1 MLNDPNLRKRGPLP
15 VETGIA
21 QALVA
26 NQGSGAAALLTG
38 LQPTPPELINPYGLE
53 VQSNVA
59 QSIANA
65 TFVPLQFP
73 VQYYPVAP
81 SPFWNAAT
89 NTFTIPVSGRY
100 VVSARSSLV
109 IGVAGSVVTYYISL
123 WANGVNIFNG
133 NGELYTQPAGGLAV
147 TLSSILVVD
156 HQYKSGDQLQV
167 QAWHNYGSAQSSSG
181 STLNDWWTAHL
192 ISTLQ

>member
-53 VQSNVA
+53 VQSNTP
-59 QSIANA
+59 QSFPDS
-65 TFVPLQFP
+65 TFTVCQFP

-100 VVSARSSLV
+100 VISARYSLV
-109 IGVAGSVVTYYISL
+109 IGTAGSVVTYYISL
-123 WANGVNIFNG
+123 WGNGINIFNG
-133 NGELYTQPAGGLAV
+133 NGELFTQPAGGLAV

-156 HQYKSGDQLQV
+156 HKYLAGDQLQIK
-167 QAWHNYGSAQSSSG
+167 AWHNYGVAQSSSG

>member
-38 LQPTPPELINPYGLE
+38 LQPTPPQLINPYGLE
-53 VQSNVA
+53 VQSNA
-59 QSIANA
+59 PQLIPNA
-65 TFVPLQFP
+65 AFTPLVFP

-81 SPFWNAAT
+81 SPSWNAAT
-89 NTFTIPVSGRY
+89 NTWTIPVSGRY
-100 VVSARSSLV
+100 TFGARASLV
-109 IGVAGSVVTYYISL
+109 IGAAAGVTSFFISL
-123 WANGVNIFNG
+123 WGNGFRIFNG
-133 NGELYTQPAGGLAV
+133 QGNISTGGLAQ

-156 HQYKSGDQLQV
+156 HQFQAGDLLQI
-167 QAWHNYGSAQSSSG
+167 QAWHNYGVAQSTTG
-181 STLNDWWTAHL
+181 STLEDWWTSHL